1 MNSYI
6 AISPDGQAVTINS
19 KRDYSHAIFSV
30 IDYGTTRPTIQHT
43 GNASSKALADKAAA
57 SLVARCVKN
66 GYQVKTWVVEL
77 EQVA

>member
-1 MNSYI
+1 MNSYT
-6 AISPDGQAVTINS
+6 AISPDNQVVTINS

-30 IDYGTTRPTIQHT
+30 IDYGTSRPVIKHS
-43 GNASSKALADKAAA
+43 GNASSKALAEKVAA